1 MMKQFNFPTTI
12 YFGEGSLC
20 SLAERVKA
28 RNHQKILII
37 TDKTLVE
44 LGLLTELTKELAYQD
59 LDFEIFDD
67 THPNPTEEDV
77 KKGTGTYAQAGCDSL
92 IAFGGGSPM
101 DVAKAI
107 KIMASHPE
115 PMEQY
120 DDAKGGDRL
129 IVNPMPPLY
138 AVPTTAGTGSEVG
151 RSGVIIMKKTGEKT
165 IFFHPQLMP
174 DIAVLEPKLTTGLP
188 ASITAATGIDALIHN
203 LEAFFSPGFHP
214 MADGIALEGIK
225 LVIKYLP
232 VVCRNGSDLEA
243 RSKMLIAA
251 SMGATAFQKGLGMIH
266 SLAHPLSSHFNLHH
280 GQATALLT
288 PSALAFL
295 EKKRL
300 SKEHKE
306 RFGAILHLYREG
318 GIAEESLSETCYAFI
333 ESLGIELGLANHSI
347 SESDLD
353 VLADAAF
360 HDPCHATNIV
370 PVSRNDLL
378 QIYRAAL

>member
-1 MMKQFNFPTTI
+1 MKQFNFPTTI

-20 SLAERVKA
+20 SLAERIKA
-28 RNHQKILII
+28 ENHQKILIV
-37 TDKTLVE
+37 TDKTLVK
-44 LGLLTELTKELAYQD
+44 LGLLTELTKELKNQN
-59 LDFEIFDD
+59 LDFEIFDE
-67 THPNPTEEDV
+67 THPNPTDEDV
-77 KKGTGTYAQAGCDSL
+77 IEGTGTYKQAGCDSL
-92 IAFGGGSPM
+92 IALGGGSPI
-101 DVAKAI
+101 DVAKVI

-115 PMEQY
+115 PVEQY

-151 RSGVIIMKKTGEKT
+151 RSAVIIMKKTGEKT
-165 IFFHPQLMP
+165 IFFHPELMP

-203 LEAFFSPGFHP
+203 LEAFLAPGFHP
-214 MADGIALEGIK
+214 MADGIALEGMK

-232 VVCRNGSDLEA
+232 VVCKNGSDLEA

-280 GQATALLT
+280 GQAIALLT

-295 EKKRL
+295 EKKNL
-300 SKEHKE
+300 SKEHEE
-306 RFGAILHLYREG
+306 RLWTILHLYEG
-318 GIAEESLSETCYAFI
+318 DGTAKESLSETCYSFI
-333 ESLGIELGLANHSI
+333 TSLGIKLGLANHSI

-353 VLADAAF
+353 ALADKAF
-360 HDPCHATNIV
+360 HDPCHATNII
-370 PVSRNDLL
+370 PVNRNDLL
-378 QIYRAAL
+378 QIYKAAF